1 MPSMKLV
8 VFNFV
13 PPSENGTVF
22 QRGLE
27 ELQNHHLSLPTL
39 WSMKPPVMA
48 KHGDNLVYLDDY
60 IDS

>member
-22 QRGLE
+22 QRVQE
-27 ELQNHHLSLPTL
+27 ELQIITFLFQLL

>member
-22 QRGLE
+22 QRVLE
-27 ELQNHHLSLPTL
+27 ELQNHHLSLSTL